1 MSLVIL
7 VYSASNSSWPVVLL
21 LWRLPQEASLGRTC
35 STDMSTSQCH
45 CQWTNSKQ
53 FLVIMNVRTFHGLSL
68 KVAFLLEPV
77 ITRGC
82 NHRDLN
88 NSKSHSVGRP
98 QGRQGRIWR
107 TSVTEKVVLTLSNKC
122 PLVITFFYRIFAW
135 LDDKVSCWS
144 ERVTGVSI
152 SRSSLPP
159 YSWCPGG
166 SRSSLRRG
174 RGCWVPVSAGV
185 SGETG
190 GGVPRRR
197 CWGRWGVSRWSGSRE
212 GTLRWILDTLQEIS
226 IHPRTQHLL
235 ILTLDVLGDE
245 GLLHLVGLCVVGRG
259 GGRLAGHQ
267 DTPLVTT
274 ELGSPVL
281 EPNLR
286 RSDCQTVID
295 RCMEMVEVHL
305 WYRGPMPISLCCNE
319 YIFLS

>member
-35 STDMSTSQCH
+35 RTDMSTSQCH

-53 FLVIMNVRTFHGLSL
+53 FLVIMNVRTFHGRSL
-68 KVAFLLEPV
+68 KVAFLPEPV
-77 ITRGC
+77 IMRGC

-88 NSKSHSVGRP
+88 NSKSHSAGRP
-98 QGRQGRIWR
+98 QGQNEHKNPSLV
-107 TSVTEKVVLTLSNKC
+107 TSC
-122 PLVITFFYRIFAW
+122 FYRIFVW

-144 ERVTGVSI
+144 VRVTGVSI
-152 SRSSLPP
+152 SRSSRPP

-174 RGCWVPVSAGV
+174 TGCWSPVSAGV

-212 GTLRWILDTLQEIS
+212 GTPRWILDTLQRIL
-226 IHPRTQHLL
+226 IQTRTFHLI
-235 ILTLDVLGDE
+235 ILTLYVLGDE
-245 GLLHLVGLCVVGRG
+245 GLLHLVGLCVVGGG

-267 DTPLVTT
+267 NTPLVTT

-286 RSDCQTVID
+286 KVRLSDSQWQMHGNGWSSTLISRSNANQLVVQWI
-295 RCMEMVEVHL
+295 HF
-305 WYRGPMPISLCCNE
+305 S
-319 YIFLS
+319 FLNITCI